1 MFLASMHLD
10 ILTPALEGELKGL
23 YLSSCLQTLLCALIL
38 LRGCRNRPN
47 SSKRSMSVSTTM
59 PLTACRETNAL
70 VRMISEQTSSKD
82 TGANSSDEDRRQQ
95 EMLQGSAFWAT
106 LIK

>member
-10 ILTPALEGELKGL
+10 ILTPALEGEWKGL
-23 YLSSCLQTLLCALIL
+23 RLPSCLLTLVRALVL
-38 LRGCRNRPN
+38 SRGCRNRPN
-47 SSKRSMSVSTTM
+47 SSKRCMSVSTTM

-70 VRMISEQTSSKD
+70 VKRFPCGPPQRASERIRRTR
-82 TGANSSDEDRRQQ
+82 TGVSIKCCR
-95 EMLQGSAFWAT
+95 GSAFWAT